1 MPSLTVKLMRILF
14 VIPAIGDVYGGP
26 SKTVIDLAQALN
38 HQEVTVDIVTTN
50 ANGSSS
56 LDISLQKWLNKPGYR
71 IQYFPYLSI
80 RDYKWS
86 TSFAN
91 WLFRHVRDY
100 DLVHSNA
107 IFSLPNAPAHW
118 ACQRYGI
125 PYIMTPHGMLEPW
138 ALSYKGWKKKLYY
151 SLLERPALNRA
162 SAIQTLASAE
172 ASHIQNLL
180 LKSPMVVIPN
190 GIHQQDFANLPDPN
204 FFYQSFPST
213 RGKAILLFLGRID
226 PKKGLDLLAPAFA
239 QIRSQF
245 PSAHLVIAGPDNI
258 GFLPTAQSYFAK
270 EKCFDDVT
278 FTGMLTGNLK
288 LSALAAASVYVAPSY
303 SEGFSV
309 SVLEGMAS
317 GLPCVITT
325 ACNFPEAAQAEAAHV
340 VEIEVLAIAKALR
353 YCLHDPEAAQA
364 IGKRARQ
371 FVFQHYSWEN
381 IGQQMLTVYQDI
393 LLSRSKLVSTLN

>member
-1 MPSLTVKLMRILF
+1 MRILF

-26 SKTVIDLAQALN
+26 SKTVIDLAQALSR
-38 HQEVTVDIVTTN
+38 QEVTIDIVTTN

-56 LDISLQKWLNKPGYR
+56 LDIPLQQWLSKPGYR
-71 IQYFPYLSI
+71 IQYFPYLSLW
-80 RDYKWS
+80 DYKWS

-100 DLVHSNA
+100 DVVHSNA
-107 IFSLPNAPAHW
+107 IFSLPNVPAHW

-125 PYIMTPHGMLEPW
+125 PYVMTPHGMLEPW

-172 ASHIQNLL
+172 SNHIQDLY
-180 LKSPMVVIPN
+180 LKPRMVVIPN
-190 GIHQQDFANLPDPN
+190 GIHRENFLSLPDPN
-204 FFYQSFPST
+204 FFYQNFPHT
-213 RGKAILLFLGRID
+213 RGKDILLFLGRID

-239 QIRSQF
+239 QVRSQF
-245 PSAHLVIAGPDNI
+245 PNTHLVIAGPDNI
-258 GFLPTAQSYFAK
+258 GFLPTAQSYFTKANCS
-270 EKCFDDVT
+270 EDTT
-278 FTGMLTGNLK
+278 FTGMLSGNLK
-288 LSALAAASVYVAPSY
+288 LAALAAASIYVSPSY

-325 ACNFPEAAQAEAAHV
+325 GCNFPEAAQAEAAYI
-340 VEIEVLAIAKALR
+340 VETEVLAITKALKS
-353 YCLHDPEAAQA
+353 CLHNPEAARA

-381 IGQQMLTVYQDI
+381 IGQQMLDLYKEI
-393 LLSRSKLVSTLN
+393 LSSRSELVAA